1 VNDLPWFAQAVIGAA
16 IGYPLAAVLCW
27 GAELGLSALDR
38 RLFPARPELEGLWRT
53 SSLEDIVF
61 TRRALVAA
69 MSRDADEAGDR
80 P

>member
-27 GAELGLSALDR
+27 GAEGVLSAVDR
-38 RLFPARPELEGLWRT
+38 RLFPARPELEGLWRST
-53 SSLEDIVF
+53 SLEDIVF

-69 MSRDADEAGDR
+69 MSRDTDEAGG
-80 P
+80 PQ